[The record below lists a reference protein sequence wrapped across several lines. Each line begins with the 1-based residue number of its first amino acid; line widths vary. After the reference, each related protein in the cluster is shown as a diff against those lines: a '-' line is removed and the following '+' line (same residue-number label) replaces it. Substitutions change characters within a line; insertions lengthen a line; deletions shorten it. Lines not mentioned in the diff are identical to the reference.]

1 MKFRIISI
9 PPFKAVYSG
18 VDKHSIMRWDISS
31 RRRKWLRPQD
41 MLRWKAI
48 SLLNLWANNQ
58 TVYFTVPHT
67 SVNVHKELKFK
78 NYGILSLKAHEMGIM
93 YRFSNTDLPFT
104 EFTVHYNNQSG
115 KLSNVLI
122 DTDLR
127 NPSISWL
134 SDE

>member
-1 MKFRIISI
+1 MMLLGIKQVMPEGNKAELYKFFDGIVQDGRYHKLFSSQKRKCRRVEYLYFKSRGGGERELSLHGCDRIC
-9 PPFKAVYSG
+9 
-18 VDKHSIMRWDISS
+18 
-31 RRRKWLRPQD
+31 
-41 MLRWKAI
+41 
-48 SLLNLWANNQ
+48 
-58 TVYFTVPHT
+58 
-67 SVNVHKELKFK
+67 
-78 NYGILSLKAHEMGIM
+78 YGILSLKAHEMGIM

>member
-1 MKFRIISI
+1 MN
-9 PPFKAVYSG
+9 
-18 VDKHSIMRWDISS
+18 VD
-31 RRRKWLRPQD
+31 
-41 MLRWKAI
+41 
-48 SLLNLWANNQ
+48 
-58 TVYFTVPHT
+58 
-67 SVNVHKELKFK
+67 KELKFK